1 MKNIR
6 IHVLIITAILRL
18 ITSGF
23 KDQNFLGSPL
33 IPFLFKL
40 TPKKYRR
47 SLALRLIGI
56 SPHYFIYQ
64 YTTRYPATMSR
75 KEILEAE
82 HRRNSSSRSQIC
94 EKILKRWLQP
104 HMDVLDFGCGLG
116 YLARE
121 AAKYSKNVVAVDV
134 SCGVIACAK
143 ELNSSSNISYYVN
156 DGKCLSMLDGSTIDL
171 IYSFAVVQHLSEEL
185 FEGILK
191 EFFRVLKPQGKVICH
206 ITLSDQPFT
215 KSEHKINSFVTRF
228 IKKRILLDMHLR
240 TLEDVR
246 QKIIKA
252 GFKEPNIIL
261 AKQICDIE
269 DDIVKQHLF
278 IFSKL

>member
-1 MKNIR
+1 
-6 IHVLIITAILRL
+6 
-18 ITSGF
+18 
-23 KDQNFLGSPL
+23 
-33 IPFLFKL
+33 
-40 TPKKYRR
+40 
-47 SLALRLIGI
+47 
-56 SPHYFIYQ
+56 
-64 YTTRYPATMSR
+64 
-75 KEILEAE
+75 
-82 HRRNSSSRSQIC
+82 
-94 EKILKRWLQP
+94 
-104 HMDVLDFGCGLG
+104 MDVLDFGCGLG

-121 AAKYSKNVVAVDV
+121 VAKYSKNVVAVDI
-134 SCGVIACAK
+134 SYGVIACAK

-185 FEGILK
+185 FEGILR
-191 EFFRVLKPQGKVICH
+191 EFFRVLKSHGKVICH
-206 ITLSDQPFT
+206 IALSDQPFT

-240 TLEDVR
+240 TIEDVR

-269 DDIVKQHLF
+269 IEDDIVKQHLF